1 MGGLTRSVIFE
12 PWAPGAYAAVEVNCS
27 EHGNQNP
34 GVGGSS
40 PSPATIKSL
49 KISILFKRMCRRGKA
64 CAPCTRIVPTPNGK
78 RQFNP

>member
-27 EHGNQNP
+27 EHGNHNP

-40 PSPATIKSL
+40 PSPATSKIKYLGARYSS
-49 KISILFKRMCRRGKA
+49 KKA
-64 CAPCTRIVPTPNGK
+64 SDNAGITNLAG
-78 RQFNP
+78 FA